1 MLGRSIDG
9 RYRIDSLIGAGGMGT
24 VYRATRL
31 LIGDEVAIKIL
42 HQDHADANSYERF
55 RREAQAAARLKH
67 PNAVSIYDF
76 GISTDGLQYLVMEFV
91 EGESLRET
99 TESWAIRFYDSCRSY
114 FAGVRRARRS
124 APPSNHSSRHQA
136 R

>member
-1 MLGRSIDG
+1 MSYNPQRPVDPMLGRSIDG
-9 RYRIDSLIGAGGMGT
+9 RYRIDGLIGAGGMGA

-42 HQDHADANSYERF
+42 HQDHADATSSERF

-76 GISTDGLQYLVMEFV
+76 GVSTDGLQYLVMEFV
-91 EGESLRET
+91 EGTSLRE
-99 TESWAIRFYDSCRSY
+99 RLNDGPLD
-114 FAGVRRARRS
+114 FAAASEVTL
-124 APPSNHSSRHQA
+124 QVC
-136 R
+136 